1 MCNAL
6 ELHLTILCYCSSVN
20 TQNHMW
26 CNVYTYVRVKSQIRK

>member
-6 ELHLTILCYCSSVN
+6 ELHLTALCYCSSVN

-26 CNVYTYVRVKSQIRK
+26 CNVYVGVNSQVRK

>member
-6 ELHLTILCYCSSVN
+6 ELHLTTLCYCSSVN

-26 CNVYTYVRVKSQIRK
+26 CNVHVTVNPQIRK